1 MHTKKILLVIQ
12 ISLPKLS
19 RNRKFQTQKT
29 LSIIICHLN
38 SEVPPPPTPPPGNS
52 TDILRKNVKQMTSKQ

>member
-38 SEVPPPPTPPPGNS
+38 SEVPPPPPGNS

>member
-1 MHTKKILLVIQ
+1 MHTKKILLVQ
-12 ISLPKLS
+12 IFLPKLS

-29 LSIIICHLN
+29 LSIITCHLN
-38 SEVPPPPTPPPGNS
+38 SEVPPPPPPGNS